1 MKYIT
6 NNPEADV
13 VLDQTSM
20 LLLTSG
26 AVEVINFLSLEMRL
40 LIDECSVTK
49 TWSSFILK
57 SRFLFAK
64 ISKSKSSLGW
74 YYGRNSTSEA
84 RLGSFFTTSTLPA
97 AFLFAS
103 YYLALCLAK
112 QNTAVPQQKQLTKM
126 MTRTTIIH
134 KRPELTFKDSVI
146 IELVSSSTTVT
157 FWTYT

>member
-6 NNPEADV
+6 NNPEADF

-40 LIDECSVTK
+40 LTDECSVTK

-64 ISKSKSSLGW
+64 ISKSKSSLG
-74 YYGRNSTSEA
+74 
-84 RLGSFFTTSTLPA
+84 
-97 AFLFAS
+97 
-103 YYLALCLAK
+103 
-112 QNTAVPQQKQLTKM
+112 
-126 MTRTTIIH
+126 
-134 KRPELTFKDSVI
+134 
-146 IELVSSSTTVT
+146 
-157 FWTYT
+157 